1 MYSCP
6 GGELRPKWTNGMK
19 FISGKGI
26 QSMLSP
32 FVSKGVA
39 PQTVIGRS
47 KNKMMQNNG
56 LAQKFVIGRREVSDL
71 WVRVVAN
78 LSNTGKDTKRLIAV
92 GVDLVTVFAA
102 LMCAFVLRISTI
114 DIEQLW
120 PLYVFAPI
128 ATVLIFSGVGVYG
141 MVIRYSRIEEMTPL
155 LLGVVLSSVMV
166 LVFLFMLSPN
176 PNPRSIFVIY
186 GLVLATFTLAT
197 RHVWRSAVSDHNTS
211 AGVPIA
217 IYGAGALG
225 RQVMQIC
232 RNGVDYQPVF
242 WLDDDP
248 KQHNRL
254 LANIPVLDPKDS
266 AAPKILKANGIET
279 ILMAIP
285 SVGTSRM
292 KELLESLQ
300 AFNCTVKTLPSID
313 DIMAN
318 RVTSK
323 DAKSLPLEEVIG
335 RQPVKPIPELMSKNI
350 TGKVVMVTGAGGS
363 VGSELCRQIMRL
375 RPTALVLFDV
385 SEAAMYLIEQDL
397 KKLIANSAEIT
408 APIHCVIG
416 NVVFKNDVAHAIT
429 TYSVNTLFHAA
440 AYKHVPMVESNPQP
454 AVRTNILGSLA
465 TVEAAIENKVENFLL
480 VSTDKAVRPTNIMG
494 ATKRVAEMIMQAK
507 AAAASGDTCIS
518 MVRFGNVLSSS
529 GSVVPKFSEQIEAG
543 GPITVTDKNIVR
555 YFMSIPEAAQLVIQ
569 ASALAKGGD
578 LFVLDMGKPVQ
589 IADLAK
595 SLIYLHGKTI
605 KDESNPKGDI
615 EIRYTG
621 LREGEKLFEELLI
634 DENAIPTEHSK
645 ISRAREEY
653 IGWNELYGFVL
664 QFEQEMTT
672 DPGSD
677 MVESLKNVVAGY
689 SPQRSG
695 IGVGLA
701 TQLITEG
708 ESIEI
713 SNIV

>member
-1 MYSCP
+1 
-6 GGELRPKWTNGMK
+6 MK
-19 FISGKGI
+19 FISKKGI
-26 QSMLSP
+26 QSLLSP
-32 FVSKGVA
+32 TGA
-39 PQTVIGRS
+39 ARQTVISGNV
-47 KNKMMQNNG
+47 NKMIQNNG
-56 LAQKFVIGRREVSDL
+56 LAHKLVMGGQEVSAL
-71 WVRVVAN
+71 WFRLIAN
-78 LSNTGKDTKRLIAV
+78 LSNTGKDAKKLIAV
-92 GVDLVTVFAA
+92 GVDLITVLAA
-102 LMCAFVLRISTI
+102 VMCAFVLRISTI

-120 PLYVFAPI
+120 PLYVFAPL
-128 ATVLIFSGVGVYG
+128 ATVLIFSAVGVYG

-155 LLGVVLSSVMV
+155 LVGVVLSSVTV

-197 RHVWRSAVSDHNTS
+197 RHVWRSTVSGQSTS

-254 LANIPVLDPKDS
+254 LANAPVLDPNDP
-266 AAPKILKANGIET
+266 ATPKILKANGVET

-285 SVGTSRM
+285 SVGPSKM

-335 RQPVKPIPELMSKNI
+335 RQSVKPVPELMSKNI

-363 VGSELCRQIMRL
+363 VGSELCRQIIRL

-385 SEAAMYLIEQDL
+385 SEAAMYLIDQDL
-397 KKLIANSAEIT
+397 QNLIANSSVEIT

-416 NVVFKNDVAHAIT
+416 NVICKKDVSHAIKT
-429 TYSVNTLFHAA
+429 HRVDTLFHAA

-454 AVRTNILGSLA
+454 AVRTNVFGSLA

-507 AAAASGDTCIS
+507 AASAPGDTCIS

-589 IADLAK
+589 IVDLAK
-595 SLIYLHGKTI
+595 SLIFLHGKTI

-615 EIRYTG
+615 EIKYTG

-634 DENAIPTEHSK
+634 NDSAIATEHSK
-645 ISRAREEY
+645 ISRALEEFTSWDKLSD
-653 IGWNELYGFVL
+653 IILEL
-664 QFEQEMTT
+664 QKEMAENP
-672 DPGSD
+672 DSD
-677 MVESLKNVVAGY
+677 MVESLKKTVSGY
-689 SPQRSG
+689 IPNRFQ
-695 IGVGLA
+695 
-701 TQLITEG
+701 
-708 ESIEI
+708 
-713 SNIV
+713 SNKEVLLKALVS